1 MQSRSNTYTY
11 VFVIAMAVVSAL
23 LLSLVKTGL
32 QERQEFNRT
41 LDVRKNILKTV
52 GVLEPGMSDRDIESL
67 YQKKFS
73 RKSVEGEDGKMHDYY
88 VFGSKDRP
96 EAYVLP
102 VSGKGVWST
111 INGFIAL
118 EADRNTVRGISF
130 YEHGETPGLGGEIE
144 KDRFT
149 REFKGKKIFRDGKL
163 VSITIAK
170 ARLPE
175 PSEYAVDGISGAS
188 LTTGGI
194 NRFLKDDLLNYL
206 MLLRQQ

>member
-1 MQSRSNTYTY
+1 MQSSSNTYTY

-52 GVLEPGMSDRDIESL
+52 GVLEPGMSGRDIENL

-73 RKSVEGEDGKMHDYY
+73 RKSVEGEDGKMHEYF
-88 VFGSKDRP
+88 VFGSEDHP

-102 VSGKGVWST
+102 VSGKGLWST
-111 INGFIAL
+111 IKGFLAL

-144 KDRFT
+144 KDRFI

-194 NRFLKDDLLNYL
+194 NRFLKDDLLNYM

>member
-1 MQSRSNTYTY
+1 MKSRSNTYTY

-52 GVLEPGMSDRDIESL
+52 GVLEPGMSDRDIENL

-88 VFGSKDRP
+88 VFGSEDRP

-111 INGFIAL
+111 IKGFLAL

-149 REFKGKKIFRDGKL
+149 REFKGKKIFRDGQL

-194 NRFLKDDLLNYL
+194 NRFLKDDLLNYM